1 VFPEMQIHRG
11 SVSYRYEDLPHGG
24 AVRIVAADARARAAV
39 HAFLEYQIKE
49 HRTADEMREH
59 LDMRVEDRV
68 TAGTPLSEARRRARM
83 EFGSI
88 DGAKDGCRQARGVWF
103 VDALRQDCRSALR
116 GLRRSPGFSLL
127 CIGILAVGIG
137 ANTSVFSVVNAV
149 VLKPLPYRE
158 PQRIVTLSNARTPVA
173 LNALAKLISV
183 PDFQDWHDQSTVFD
197 AMAYY
202 GTRRVSVLVS
212 ASAEYAQLTRVTRE
226 FFRVFAVQPAAG
238 RPFTADEE
246 KAGGVVLI
254 SSAYARRHFTE
265 PSRAVGQVLRIFD
278 RPWTILGVLPDP
290 FDFPDGT
297 DIWFPAAS
305 IASPSLTNRSS
316 NNNRAIARLKRGITL
331 PEARA
336 EMTAIAR
343 RLEQAYPQSNSGK
356 GIALTPLLD
365 DTVGNTG
372 ATLYLL
378 SGAVGVVLL
387 IACAN
392 VATLLLAR
400 ATGRAHE
407 IAVRVAL
414 GASRFR
420 IVRQLLVEGLV
431 LAIQSPTLPS
441 WRYSP

>member
-1 VFPEMQIHRG
+1 VNVFHRIR
-11 SVSYRYEDLPHGG
+11 SFTNALLRRDQFED
-24 AVRIVAADARARAAV
+24 DM
-39 HAFLEYQIKE
+39 
-49 HRTADEMREH
+49 ADEMREH

-103 VDALRQDCRSALR
+103 VDALRQDCRSAFR
-116 GLRRSPGFSLL
+116 GF
-127 CIGILAVGIG
+127 
-137 ANTSVFSVVNAV
+137 
-149 VLKPLPYRE
+149 
-158 PQRIVTLSNARTPVA
+158 
-173 LNALAKLISV
+173 
-183 PDFQDWHDQSTVFD
+183 
-197 AMAYY
+197 
-202 GTRRVSVLVS
+202 
-212 ASAEYAQLTRVTRE
+212 
-226 FFRVFAVQPAAG
+226 
-238 RPFTADEE
+238 
-246 KAGGVVLI
+246 
-254 SSAYARRHFTE
+254 
-265 PSRAVGQVLRIFD
+265 
-278 RPWTILGVLPDP
+278 LGVLPDP